1 MLRVLQLCYIL
12 FQKQSTKKPEKST
25 YTLKMVVLKGSG
37 GSRGIL
43 ADIKR
48 FSLIQH
54 MLAEYLQVVL
64 QSTAVSGTVKQDK
77 QWSPLVQEKVK
88 INRQIILKV

>member
-12 FQKQSTKKPEKST
+12 FQRQSTKKPEKSK
-25 YTLKMVVLKGSG
+25 YPLKMVVLKESG
-37 GSRGIL
+37 GSRGIP

-54 MLAEYLQVVL
+54 MLTEYLQVVL
-64 QSTAVSGTVKQDK
+64 QIAAVLGTVKQDR